1 MRECSV
7 DVWTSSRMQHDKPR
21 LSNLTLPAQ
30 YFSDRDKDN
39 ELSSIDLYLF
49 VLEIL
54 LIIVLLLITIVRR
67 LRRVNNN
74 FTTAAAV
81 DVSDAA
87 TTTTHS
93 AVTAPQ

>member
-1 MRECSV
+1 
-7 DVWTSSRMQHDKPR
+7 MQHDEPR

-30 YFSDRDKDN
+30 YFSDRGKDN
-39 ELSSIDLYLF
+39 ELLSIDHLF
-49 VLEIL
+49 VVEIL
-54 LIIVLLLITIVRR
+54 LIIVLLLITIVKR
-67 LRRVNNN
+67 LRRINNV
-74 FTTAAAV
+74 TTAAAI